1 MLENKK
7 DVQVNGF
14 IYYDFKYLETYLKQ
28 KRILEAKK
36 AFAEIVNKLYDKQH
50 QVTERNIFI

>member
-7 DVQVNGF
+7 DVQVKAF
-14 IYYDFKYLETYLKQ
+14 IYYDFKYLETYLNQ

-36 AFAEIVNKLYDKQH
+36 AFAKIVNKIYDDNHKVNEH
-50 QVTERNIFI
+50 NIFI